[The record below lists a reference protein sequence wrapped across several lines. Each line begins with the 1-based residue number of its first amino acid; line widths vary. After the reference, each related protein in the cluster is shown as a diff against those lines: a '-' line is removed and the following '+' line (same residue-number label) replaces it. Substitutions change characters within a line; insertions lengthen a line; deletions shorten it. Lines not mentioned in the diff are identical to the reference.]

1 MVRIRQSRPAPHAI
15 WRQRARRTKAGAPWQ
30 SLIPGHQ
37 RVAPLLP
44 SQQFSR
50 QPGVIPSLTKG
61 TPVAVAQFN
70 QPNHDSNETFEV

>member
-15 WRQRARRTKAGAPWQ
+15 WRRSARRMKAGDPWQ
-30 SLIPGHQ
+30 TLIPSHQ

-70 QPNHDSNETFEV
+70 QPNNELNETFEV